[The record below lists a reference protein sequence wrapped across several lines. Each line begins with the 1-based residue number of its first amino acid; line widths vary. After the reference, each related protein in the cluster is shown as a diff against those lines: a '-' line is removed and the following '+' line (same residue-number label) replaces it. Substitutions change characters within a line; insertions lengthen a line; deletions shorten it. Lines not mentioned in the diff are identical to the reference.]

1 MAANSQFAVATHI
14 LTALTHISRLGTGD
28 SRGDRGRVSS
38 ETIADSVNTNP
49 VVVRRIVSE
58 LAKAGLIRS
67 HQGKRGGL
75 ELSRDPEK
83 ITLYDVYQAMGC
95 PPVFAFNPNEPNPDC
110 PVSSRMV
117 DVLTPVFSYVQEGI
131 QDRLESITLQDLV
144 HEIEEPTAVR

>member
-1 MAANSQFAVATHI
+1 MAANSQFAVAIHI
-14 LTALTHISRLGTGD
+14 LTALTHMSRPGVRTHPGHK
-28 SRGDRGRVSS
+28 GWVSS
-38 ETIADSVNTNP
+38 EEIAESVNTNP

-58 LAKAGLIRS
+58 LAKAGVIRS
-67 HQGKRGGL
+67 HQGKGGGL
-75 ELSRDPEK
+75 ELSRDPGK

-131 QDRLESITLQDLV
+131 RDRLESITLQDLV
-144 HEIEEPTAVR
+144 QEIEHLAAVR